1 MEYPTVSGI
10 TSYFL
15 LVLFLVKFFVDVQY
29 LCWVVIPDQKLGV
42 EFSSR
47 CQFPIIKSHNA

>member
-29 LCWVVIPDQKLGV
+29 LCSVVIPQKLGV